1 MGTRIRRIV
10 KREKIKME
18 RQRENTEEIPKE
30 IKEKAEQELVELK
43 KELSRLRELKKEK
56 EKLEKEAALKNIIK
70 EEDFKIADLSYIEEE
85 FDKLESIL
93 NAQEGDIDSKIYR
106 KHAEQ
111 IETELQELEQEII
124 GEKGLI
130 EKKLTAYDKLLTTY
144 PWLQEERKKFMYAMP
159 DKNKQKNDYTS
170 WKTEWAKILFD
181 YARFAILHIIY
192 IRELNS
198 QKPFSDFTNREQYII
213 EIAEELID
221 QKQAIWLSKKKEKLR
236 VYWKTLEVWSD
247 EIYRWAYDNGK
258 IEPIMIFELREAK
271 QEDFCNLP
279 LEDLEAIFKILAK
292 NRRAKVLKLDNGQLA
307 LKIKLE

>member
-1 MGTRIRRIV
+1 MGTRIRGIIR
-10 KREKIKME
+10 REKIKME
-18 RQRENTEEIPKE
+18 RQREKTEEIPKKT
-30 IKEKAEQELVELK
+30 KEKAEQELIELK
-43 KELSRLRELKKEK
+43 EELSRLRELKKEK
-56 EKLEKEAALKNIIK
+56 EELEKEATQKHIIN
-70 EEDFKIADLSYIEEE
+70 EEDLKIADLSYIEEE

-93 NAQEGDIDSKIYR
+93 NAQVGDIDSKIYR
-106 KHAEQ
+106 KYAEQ

-130 EKKLTAYDKLLTTY
+130 EKKLTAYDKLLTAY
-144 PWLQEERKKFMYAMP
+144 PWLQEERKKFMYTMP
-159 DKNKQKNDYTS
+159 DRNKQKNDYTS

-198 QKPFSDFTNREQYII
+198 HKPFSDFTNREQYII
-213 EIAEELID
+213 EVAEELID
-221 QKQAIWLSKKKEKLR
+221 QKQAKWLSKKKEKLR

-258 IEPIMIFELREAK
+258 IEPIMIYELREAK
-271 QEDFCNLP
+271 DEDFSNLP
-279 LEDLEAIFKILAK
+279 LEDLELIFKILAK

>member
-1 MGTRIRRIV
+1 L
-10 KREKIKME
+10 EKI
-18 RQRENTEEIPKE
+18 
-30 IKEKAEQELVELK
+30 
-43 KELSRLRELKKEK
+43 
-56 EKLEKEAALKNIIK
+56 
-70 EEDFKIADLSYIEEE
+70 
-85 FDKLESIL
+85 L
-93 NAQEGDIDSKIYR
+93 NSQVGDIDSKIYR

-111 IETELQELEQEII
+111 IETELQELEEEIL

-130 EKKLTAYDKLLTTY
+130 EKKLTAYEELLTAY
-144 PWLQEERKKFMYAMP
+144 PWLQEERKIFMYTMP

-181 YARFAILHIIY
+181 YARFTVLHIIY

-221 QKQAIWLSKKKEKLR
+221 QKQAKWLSKKKEKLR

-258 IEPIMIFELREAK
+258 LEPVMIFELREAK
-271 QEDFCNLP
+271 DEDFSNLP
-279 LEDLEAIFKILAK
+279 LDDLEAIFKILVK
-292 NRRAKVLKLDNGQLA
+292 NRKAKVLKLEDGQLA
-307 LKIKLE
+307 FKIKLE

>member
-1 MGTRIRRIV
+1 
-10 KREKIKME
+10 ME
-18 RQRENTEEIPKE
+18 RQREKTEEIPKE

-85 FDKLESIL
+85 FDKLENIL

-130 EKKLTAYDKLLTTY
+130 EKKLTAYDKLLTAY
-144 PWLQEERKKFMYAMP
+144 PWLQEERKKFMYTMP

-181 YARFAILHIIY
+181 YARFTILHIIY

-221 QKQAIWLSKKKEKLR
+221 QKQAEWLSKKKEKLR

-258 IEPIMIFELREAK
+258 LEPIMIFELREAK

-279 LEDLEAIFKILAK
+279 LEDLEAIFKILVK